1 MDDDYNIDS
10 LNTRFMDK
18 EDIRE
23 GRIPFFSEMAG
34 SAEMLQATPEAMS
47 QSVQGMLGGA
57 ISGTAETVRL
67 AERAGR
73 VVVKPAL
80 QGQKNIIQTLG
91 VFANYIGLENIGQVV
106 EVLYGSE
113 QNKTAMEALTEAYNE
128 DTTLPSYDEVKTF
141 LQDKGLSFDD
151 QGAELAG
158 DLLAPL

>member
-34 SAEMLQATPEAMS
+34 TGEMLQATPEAMS
-47 QSVQGMLGGA
+47 KSVQGVVGGA
-57 ISGTAETVRL
+57 VSGTVETARL

-73 VVVKPAL
+73 VVAKPAI
-80 QGQKNIIQTLG
+80 QGQKNIIQSLG
-91 VFANYIGLENIGQVV
+91 VFANRIGLESIGQVV
-106 EVLYGSE
+106 DTLYGSE
-113 QNKTAMEALTEAYNE
+113 QNKTAMEALVEAYNE
-128 DTTLPSYDEVKTF
+128 ETVLPDYEEVKTY

-151 QGAELAG
+151 QGAELVG
-158 DLLAPL
+158 DILAPL